1 MMLPKIKKKIIYF
14 AFTLSFLEEEDS
26 FVIYFTVIILLH
38 EKMDSTP
45 DIKITS
51 DTDNNDFTFENVE
64 MSIYMFVE
72 ITITIIAI
80 IIVLSIILQ
89 ISNRITQQYIGIYA
103 LLQELHKVK

>member
-1 MMLPKIKKKIIYF
+1 M
-14 AFTLSFLEEEDS
+14 
-26 FVIYFTVIILLH
+26 IYFTVIILLH

-103 LLQELHKVK
+103 LLQELHKVKLALVNKSFTE

>member
-1 MMLPKIKKKIIYF
+1 MSLQIH
-14 AFTLSFLEEEDS
+14 

-51 DTDNNDFTFENVE
+51 DTDNNDFTFEDVE
-64 MSIYMFVE
+64 MSIYMFIE

-80 IIVLSIILQ
+80 FIVLSITLQ

-103 LLQELHKVK
+103 LLQELHRVKLALVKQELTK

>member
-1 MMLPKIKKKIIYF
+1 M
-14 AFTLSFLEEEDS
+14 
-26 FVIYFTVIILLH
+26 IYFTVIILLQ
-38 EKMDSTP
+38 EKMDRTP

-103 LLQELHKVK
+103 LLQEFHKVK